1 MKNIVRMLMLSA
13 TVLLAAC
20 SDPNEGEL
28 FVTPTE
34 NRAEMSIVDAMETD
48 VYNGQFSEW
57 IKLLRATNYY
67 NALKS
72 ASATATVFSPT
83 NEAMSKFLNSRGLAS
98 VEELVAQDSAYAKA
112 VVREHI
118 ISGSKYYDNQIDVY
132 AKEKA
137 YIPERNLFG
146 EYLYLSYGYLET
158 DMDDALRPTEYQMT
172 DSIYINSQARIGRFE
187 ADSCLNGVLYV
198 MADVIKPLA
207 ETISQKLKAD
217 RDYTIFAQALEES
230 GYDSIANKFQDTTWV
245 QGGKYVVNTY
255 RYTCFAVPDEVY
267 TANGIT
273 SVSDLTN
280 YIMANCADGETDTRK
295 ALNNYIQYHFLTRD
309 YTTAEIFNFL
319 GDEEV
324 LVYPV
329 KLEGQSIIA
338 NRTTAGKVINNNVPI
353 LRSDIKACNGY
364 IHKVGGIMP
373 IYHPD
378 PINMKWDFL
387 NSADLISI
395 VNDYGAWKGLG
406 NLFSAPVTTTNEK
419 YDFTG
424 NVTYSG
430 VTFAEPTSFTYNA
443 NETKAS
449 RSTYHVVGFYKDFL
463 TSNKPSYNA
472 YMNNYL
478 CLNLGFGGWVEFTTP
493 SIISGKYKI
502 VLHYLTDVANQKTLY
517 ASGSSTRFQMDDDIV
532 TRLLYKGITY
542 TRADKFLSAEI
553 TLWDSKEFTET
564 SSHTFRITMRDVQA
578 KTSGTYHQY
587 LDYIEFIPLD

>member
-1 MKNIVRMLMLSA
+1 MLMLSA
-13 TVLLAAC
+13 TVLLAGC
-20 SDPNEGEL
+20 SDPNNGEL

-83 NEAMSKFLNSRGLAS
+83 NEAMTKFLNDRGLTS
-98 VEELVAQDSAYAKA
+98 VEELVTQDSAYAKA
-112 VVREHI
+112 VVQEHI
-118 ISGSKYYDNQIDVY
+118 ISGSKYFDNQIDVY
-132 AKEKA
+132 AKAKS

-146 EYLYLSYGYLET
+146 EYLNMSYGFLET
-158 DMDDALRPTEYQMT
+158 DMDDALRPTEYQTT

-207 ETISQKLKAD
+207 ETIGQKLKAD
-217 RDYTIFAQALEES
+217 RDYSIFAQALEES
-230 GYDSIANKFQDTTWV
+230 GYDSIANKHQDTTWV

-255 RYTCFAVPDEVY
+255 RYTCFAVPDDVY
-267 TANGIT
+267 STMGIT
-273 SVSDLTN
+273 TVDALKD
-280 YIMANCADGETDTRK
+280 YIMANGADGETDSHK
-295 ALNNYIQYHFLTRD
+295 ALNNYMQYHFLTRD
-309 YTTAEIFNFL
+309 YTTTELFNFL
-319 GDEEV
+319 GDEDV

-329 KLEGQSIIA
+329 KLGGQSVIA
-338 NRTTAGKVINNNVPI
+338 NKTTAGKVINNDVPI

-364 IHKVGGIMP
+364 IQKIGSIMP
-373 IYHPD
+373 VYHPN
-378 PINMKWDFL
+378 PIAMKWDFL

-395 VNDYGAWKGLG
+395 VNDYGAYRGIG
-406 NLFSAPVTTTNEK
+406 NLFSTPITSTNEK

-424 NVTYSG
+424 NVTYG
-430 VTFAEPTSFTYNA
+430 TTFGEPASFTYTA

-463 TSNKPSYNA
+463 YNNKAAYSA
-472 YMNNYL
+472 YMGNYL

-493 SIISGKYKI
+493 SIIAGKYKV
-502 VLHYLTDVANQKTLY
+502 VLHYLTDVANQSALY
-517 ASGSSTRFQMDDDIV
+517 TSGSSTRFQMDDDIV

-542 TRADKFLSAEI
+542 TRADKYLAKEI
-553 TLWDSKEFTET
+553 TLWDNKEFTET
-564 SSHTFRITMRDVQA
+564 TSHTLRITMRDVLA